1 MTQGA
6 MIVATALAGLDPSA
20 NCHIKNSPTAESK
33 AEMESLPAIF
43 HTFFGCS
50 SVIRSRAFSSPVP
63 FPATIAETDT
73 ISFFEKTFIS
83 IPLADPFQLLPLYG
97 ITDNYIENLTKNP
110 AGFGTSHLGEEPD
123 GATSDGQQLSDQL
136 FPQGDRHRLGPVF
149 GFQLL

>member
-33 AEMESLPAIF
+33 AETESLPAIF

-110 AGFGTSHLGEEPD
+110 AGFGTSAPSGNVDRFFGKGEVVSP
-123 GATSDGQQLSDQL
+123 AK
-136 FPQGDRHRLGPVF
+136 
-149 GFQLL
+149 